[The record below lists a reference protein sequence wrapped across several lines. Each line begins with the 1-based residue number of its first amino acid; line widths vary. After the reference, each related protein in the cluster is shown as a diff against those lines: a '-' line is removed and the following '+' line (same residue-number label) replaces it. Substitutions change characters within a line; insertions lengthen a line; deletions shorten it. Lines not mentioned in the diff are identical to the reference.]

1 MSVRVVIE
9 RHAKK
14 GKEKELE
21 NLLKEL
27 RIRGIRQPGYLS
39 GETLQ
44 SLDDL
49 SLSLVLSTW
58 ATISDWKAWENSPQR
73 REISAK
79 IDPLLASPARTIVF
93 TQI

>member
-14 GKEKELE
+14 GKERELE

-58 ATISDWKAWENSPQR
+58 ATINDWKAWENSPQR

-79 IDPLLASPARTIVF
+79 IELLLASPARTIVF